1 MKTLAPERFER
12 KCQKK
17 LTGQE
22 YLLSLSEVRCQGT
35 AGLSEHLGRELQGGE
50 QPVVDQQQDR

>member
-22 YLLSLSEVRCQGT
+22 YLLSLSEVRSKGT
-35 AGLSEHLGRELQGGE
+35 AGLSEHLGRQLQGGE
-50 QPVVDQQQDR
+50 QPVADQQQQK